1 MNNSQKTLK
10 AIIKVASDKR
20 PSSVEPKEVNRI
32 LDLPENDFV
41 QSLEEL
47 KNQGYLKLVYGS
59 NLITDISITTKV
71 PTK

>member
-1 MNNSQKTLK
+1 M
-10 AIIKVASDKR
+10 
-20 PSSVEPKEVNRI
+20 EPKEVNRI